1 MTDVITHNKEAE
13 TKYSHVNQ
21 AMGPHTWH
29 HWLLLMSY
37 MTRYILH
44 SQPFSLDNKTHEQTA
59 LKTDNGS
66 QPFSTTTLNIFTIIL
81 STVNLQKLA
90 LFTSNQ

>member
-13 TKYSHVNQ
+13 TKYSHMNQ

-44 SQPFSLDNKTHEQTA
+44 SQPFSLDNKTHKQTA

-66 QPFSTTTLNIFTIIL
+66 QLLTTIQHYDLKYIHNYFIDWG
-81 STVNLQKLA
+81 
-90 LFTSNQ
+90 